1 MVGIKRD
8 IGLVFCGNFYRERL
22 VVLVLQINLLSDL
35 YFLCSRKLCDRN
47 GENCVRIRHS
57 VSLLRHQ
64 MDVDFFADFHL
75 CNGCIE
81 AADHLAHTADEL
93 ERFAAVVGR
102 IKLGSIVEGSSVVG
116 TAGFSDILTFHNRS
130 RCTASA
136 AAGSAGTAAGALL
149 FLMASAVVAAGMA
162 FLMIVV
168 IAGCTCRCERSV

>member
-1 MVGIKRD
+1 
-8 IGLVFCGNFYRERL
+8 
-22 VVLVLQINLLSDL
+22 
-35 YFLCSRKLCDRN
+35 
-47 GENCVRIRHS
+47 
-57 VSLLRHQ
+57 

-136 AAGSAGTAAGALL
+136 AAGSAGT
-149 FLMASAVVAAGMA
+149 
-162 FLMIVV
+162 MINDDVYGKLTADE
-168 IAGCTCRCERSV
+168 IPGILQKYMD

>member
-1 MVGIKRD
+1 MVGIERD

-22 VVLVLQINLLSDL
+22 AVLVLQITLLSDL

-116 TAGFSDILTFHNRS
+116 TAGFSEISTFITGVR
-130 RCTASA
+130 RASA
-136 AAGSAGTAAGALL
+136 AAGSAGTAGASPLPHG
-149 FLMASAVVAAGMA
+149 F
-162 FLMIVV
+162 
-168 IAGCTCRCERSV
+168 RSGRRRNGLPHDRGDRRLHLEM